1 VTKLVDNAKHWRERA
16 EEARALA
23 RLLHDPAAKRTM
35 EGVAESYERVAQRA
49 EERAKRA
56 AEKVRPDGNAK
67 GGAR

>member
-1 VTKLVDNAKHWRERA
+1 MTKLVDNAKHWRERA

-49 EERAKRA
+49 KRA